1 MEKWKRRSIDL
12 LTSLAFGVGG
22 EIEVVP
28 YYPQKTEVSRAEMP
42 FFSRTLPEKKGISSK
57 RLYNMLCELEN
68 ESRANIHSIMVICRG
83 EIICECSAE
92 GYSTNEWHI
101 SHSMSKTVCGM
112 VIGILVDEGKIKTDD
127 RLVDIF
133 PEIPYKDKRFPLITV
148 DHLLSMTC
156 GVDFAEAGAITE
168 ERWTEIFFSSSL
180 KFTPGT
186 KFFYNSMNSY
196 ILAKIAV
203 ELSGKSIKDLV
214 GKRIFE
220 PLGIENY
227 FWEVGPENIEK
238 GGWGLYL
245 SAESWAKLG
254 LMFMGG
260 GSFDGKR
267 ILSERWVRMAG
278 ETHAI
283 SPDFNGDFNYGYQL
297 WVARESNQVLF
308 NGMLGQNVWMCP
320 DNDIVV
326 VMQSGN
332 NELFQDSPML
342 EIIRR
347 HLGGEIEDPI
357 SFKDAPMLTR
367 KAKDFFKVRRW
378 VHPLDKQHGLFYFLG
393 LKNKTPYDDSWDGIL
408 GTYKFPENNSGI
420 LPLFVR
426 AMQNNLETSIDEMSL
441 YRDGDSLFLA
451 VKERDE
457 VHRLE
462 IGLYEYKDTVL
473 DFRGE
478 KYIVKAIGEASHD
491 TDGSLTYRIELLYPE
506 LPNVLMLKLKKT
518 LKDRIAVSMKE
529 IPNDGIVDS
538 MAFRLADSHST
549 VALLTNALDNK
560 FGREVIRDRIRKT
573 FAPTFV
579 AADKSAPGYE
589 IVVAD
594 EEAISREESALGRMI
609 KSVVQKYIKYD
620 EDGDGKPDFNIK
632 SIFTDIAD
640 RFRGKWGSK

>member
-196 ILAKIAV
+196 ILARICERV
-203 ELSGKSIKDLV
+203 SGRNFLELV
-214 GKRIFE
+214 NEYIFA
-220 PLGIENY
+220 PLGIRNY
-227 FWEVGPENIEK
+227 LWEKGPEGTEK

-245 SAESWAKLG
+245 SPESWAKVG
-254 LMFMGG
+254 YMFLSGG
-260 GSFDGKR
+260 IFRGRR
-267 ILSERWVRMAG
+267 ILSSGWVKNSSKVK
-278 ETHAI
+278 AI
-283 SPDFNGDFNYGYQL
+283 APKEIGNFNYGYHM
-297 WVARESNQVLF
+297 WVGRNNREVLF
-308 NGMLGQNVWMCP
+308 NGMLGQNLWICP
-320 DNDIVV
+320 QNNILVV
-326 VMQSGN
+326 IMGGN
-332 NELFQDSPML
+332 NELFQDSPAL
-342 EIIRR
+342 EIIRKY
-347 HLGGEIEDPI
+347 LGGRINDRLWRRNSKLLQEKE
-357 SFKDAPMLTR
+357 AE
-367 KAKDFFKVRRW
+367 FFRCRRW
-378 VHPLDKQHGLFYFLG
+378 IPTSKQKKKMFLG
-393 LKNKTPYDDSWDGIL
+393 LGLRKRPSFDNRWEDVFGI
-408 GTYKFPENNSGI
+408 YRFASNNASVM
-420 LPLFVR
+420 PLIIR
-426 AMQNNLETSIDEMSL
+426 GMQNNFGPSLDRLKISQEAREIWITFFSGEEMCKIPLGSN
-441 YRDGDSLFLA
+441 
-451 VKERDE
+451 
-457 VHRLE
+457 
-462 IGLYEYKDTVL
+462 EYKTVHL

-478 KYIVKAIGEASHD
+478 KYIVRSLGAVCKNQNGE
-491 TDGSLTYRIELLYPE
+491 TEYRIEILFPE
-506 LPNVLMLKLKKT
+506 TASKRRIKIKKVSDGKITVDFSETPDNKILDEFISKSIEQNSRITFFTNILERRFGKGIISKT
-518 LKDRIAVSMKE
+518 LSRIFNPTLIGVDEKNPDMEKIIEEENKRNSEQSGTVKLICAV
-529 IPNDGIVDS
+529 V
-538 MAFRLADSHST
+538 
-549 VALLTNALDNK
+549 
-560 FGREVIRDRIRKT
+560 
-573 FAPTFV
+573 
-579 AADKSAPGYE
+579 
-589 IVVAD
+589 
-594 EEAISREESALGRMI
+594 
-609 KSVVQKYIKYD
+609 
-620 EDGDGKPDFNIK
+620 
-632 SIFTDIAD
+632 D
-640 RFRGKWGSK
+640 RFFREGYGKRKNEKSDKK